1 MPKWLKFIVAIL
13 LLPFCVGA
21 AKALWRASLQL
32 GQAEM
37 IWVPILG
44 GAACWWV
51 IFLML
56 PRPIL
61 LYVFGH
67 EFTHVLWSWLFGG
80 KVKEF
85 RVGAGGGHVVVTKD
99 NFVIAL
105 APYFFP
111 LYAFLVVCSFAVG
124 HFFWGW
130 AGYMTWF
137 HLFLGAAYAFHVT
150 LTWHILQAR
159 QSDITSQGYFF
170 SAVVIFLGNIAVLLL
185 GLALVTVNV
194 SLPQSISW
202 WWMESVAAWQGIV
215 QMF

>member
-1 MPKWLKFIVAIL
+1 MPKWLKFIVAVL

-21 AKALWRASLQL
+21 AKTLWRVSLQL
-32 GQAEM
+32 GQAEFV
-37 IWVPILG
+37 WVPVLA
-44 GAACWWV
+44 GAICWWV

-67 EFTHVLWSWLFGG
+67 ELTHVLWSWMFGG

-85 RVGAGGGHVVVTKD
+85 RVGASGGHVVVTKD
-99 NFVIAL
+99 NFLIAL

-111 LYAFLVVCSFAVG
+111 LYAFLVVCSFAIG

-130 AGYMTWF
+130 AAYMTWF
-137 HLFLGAAYAFHVT
+137 HLFLGAAYGFHVT

-170 SAVVIFLGNIAVLLL
+170 SA
-185 GLALVTVNV
+185 
-194 SLPQSISW
+194 
-202 WWMESVAAWQGIV
+202 
-215 QMF
+215 